1 MLFNQAMTELA
12 DLNPTYERDGG
23 MFWIYYTVVAHEPE
37 TVVEEHQENGEYA
50 HCIDCPYLMRDLN
63 RFGSI
68 DGRRKWATCGKSGER
83 THVDSTVCEEYYNI
97 NQREEEILSDKHES
111 QESNDGCRD
120 QSEQTCR
127 DTRMDRVKG
136 V

>member
-1 MLFNQAMTELA
+1 MRSKSIPQTRVIAGNTPQETAMLFNQAMTELA

-63 RFGSI
+63 RFGNI

-97 NQREEEILSDKHES
+97 NPKERRRFK
-111 QESNDGCRD
+111 
-120 QSEQTCR
+120 
-127 DTRMDRVKG
+127 
-136 V
+136 

>member
-1 MLFNQAMTELA
+1 MRTKTIPQTRVISGNTPQETAMLFNEAMTELA
-12 DLNPTYERDGG
+12 DLNPKYERDGNV
-23 MFWIYYTVVAHEPE
+23 FWIYYTVVKTEAETIVEQHEMM
-37 TVVEEHQENGEYA
+37 GERA

-97 NQREEEILSDKHES
+97 SSKER
-111 QESNDGCRD
+111 R
-120 QSEQTCR
+120 R
-127 DTRMDRVKG
+127 F
-136 V
+136 